1 MNTLFFQVDAFTK
14 QVFSGNSACVVV
26 LEHWIDDAILQNIAR
41 ENAVAETA
49 FLVADEGHYR
59 LRWFTPDIEI
69 DLCGHATLA
78 AGHVVLNHLEPQRMA
93 VSFETISGKLEVQR
107 SKNQYRM
114 DLPNRAP
121 KPAELPKS
129 ISESLSAQPLE
140 ILKARDFVL
149 VYPHESDVAR
159 LIIDRPVFDQINLGH
174 GGVAVTAPG
183 RNCDFVSRFF
193 TPQAT
198 ILEDPVTGSAHCS
211 LAPFWSER
219 LGKKN
224 LNARQISARG
234 GELQCEVLASRV
246 LVFGHAITFATGQ
259 IQFEA

>member
-26 LEHWIDDAILQNIAR
+26 LERWIDDATLQYIAR

-49 FLVADEGHYR
+49 FLVANQGHYH

-78 AGHVVLNHLEPQRMA
+78 AGHVVLNHLEPERIA
-93 VSFETISGKLEVQR
+93 VSFETSSGNLEVQR
-107 SKNQYRM
+107 FEDRYRM
-114 DLPNRAP
+114 DLPNRTPIA
-121 KPAELPKS
+121 ADLPKS

-159 LIIDRPVFDQINLGH
+159 LMIDRPLFDRINLGP

-183 RNCDFVSRFF
+183 TNCDFVSRFF

-211 LAPFWSER
+211 LAPFWSDR
-219 LGKKN
+219 LGKKT

-234 GELQCEVLASRV
+234 GELQCEVLDNRV

-259 IQFEA
+259 IQFGK

>member
-26 LEHWIDDAILQNIAR
+26 LERWIDDATLQNIAR

-78 AGHVVLNHLEPQRMA
+78 AGHVVLSHLEPETKTA
-93 VSFETISGKLEVQR
+93 TFDTISGKLQVTR
-107 SKNQYRM
+107 YDSMYCM
-114 DLPNRAP
+114 DLPSRPPAI
-121 KPAELPKS
+121 AELPPS
-129 ISESLSAQPLE
+129 IAESLSQPPVEVLKGRDY
-140 ILKARDFVL
+140 ILI
-149 VYPHESDVAR
+149 YQEESEVAN
-159 LIIDRPVFDQINLGH
+159 LQINREQFDRINLDP
-174 GGVAVTAPG
+174 GGVAATAPG
-183 RNCDFVSRFF
+183 NDCDFVSRFF

-211 LAPFWSER
+211 LAPFWGNR
-219 LGKKN
+219 LDKN
-224 LNARQISARG
+224 ELDAKQISTRG
-234 GELQCEVLASRV
+234 GELHCKVQGDRV
-246 LVFGHAITFATGQ
+246 LLFGNAITYAQGRIHF
-259 IQFEA
+259 